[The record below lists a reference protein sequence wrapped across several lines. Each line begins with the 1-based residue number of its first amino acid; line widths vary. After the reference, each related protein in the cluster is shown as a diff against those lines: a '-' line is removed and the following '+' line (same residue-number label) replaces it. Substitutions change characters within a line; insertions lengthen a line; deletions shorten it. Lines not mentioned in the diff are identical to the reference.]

1 MTNKV
6 IIKIEITDD
15 KNIKI
20 SNNDHQII
28 IDKNIKTINAQ
39 NIYDLLDYSID
50 NEYLQPFE
58 KIEGESEE
66 TADTIRLFNY
76 TIDLM
81 NKVITGIN
89 EKSIKLREEK
99 NLTQQQLAE
108 KLYVSRQTICRWENG
123 SRCPDLITAKKL
135 ALELKVSMDELISD
149 EACRIFRLIMES
161 GN

>member
-28 IDKNIKTINAQ
+28 IDKNIKT
-39 NIYDLLDYSID
+39 IYDLLDYSID

-99 NLTQQQLAE
+99 NKPEET
-108 KLYVSRQTICRWENG
+108 EN
-123 SRCPDLITAKKL
+123 
-135 ALELKVSMDELISD
+135 
-149 EACRIFRLIMES
+149 EAS
-161 GN
+161 N

>member
-6 IIKIEITDD
+6 TIKIEITDD

-39 NIYDLLDYSID
+39 DIYDLLGYSID
-50 NEYLQPFE
+50 NEYLQPHE

-99 NLTQQQLAE
+99 NKPEDT
-108 KLYVSRQTICRWENG
+108 ENE
-123 SRCPDLITAKKL
+123 A
-135 ALELKVSMDELISD
+135 SD
-149 EACRIFRLIMES
+149 
-161 GN
+161 